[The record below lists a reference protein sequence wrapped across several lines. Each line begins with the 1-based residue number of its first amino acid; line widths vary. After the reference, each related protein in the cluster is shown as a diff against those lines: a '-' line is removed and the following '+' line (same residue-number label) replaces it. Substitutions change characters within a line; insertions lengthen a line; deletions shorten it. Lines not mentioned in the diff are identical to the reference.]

1 VAERVLFPSY
11 NSVCLVT
18 HSLTGIS
25 DIKKIL
31 GIREPTNKGSI
42 ENLFINAVEAEIF
55 RALIFV
61 YNRQGTRF

>member
-1 VAERVLFPSY
+1 MAERVLFPSY

-18 HSLTGIS
+18 RSLTGIS